1 VFRSNSTSSTPKP
14 RAHKPRESG
23 QTIVLFA
30 LILVAVVAMVGLII
44 DGGAAAG
51 QRRTQQNAA
60 DMAAL
65 AGATTEINGGDSTA
79 VHADAQA
86 VALANF
92 ADAGSVVTVD
102 DSVIG
107 YVTVAITAPHQN
119 YFAGVVGQPTWQV
132 SVTATAKVG
141 VPTGAMGAAP
151 IIFSE
156 QVFDPATN
164 MPFAP
169 YGCAAPPCTPAE
181 FGDGNGDVPNN
192 PGDVAWTL
200 YGPRFNTDDVRPYL
214 AGTETLNQS
223 FEIGDYI
230 GQSNGGFH
238 ANVFSTSN
246 TGTGVADP
254 TECTGSSAHT
264 NVDTCLSGS
273 DVIVPIVAPE
283 GTICND
289 GHDGGCF
296 EGWALF
302 HVVRADGGSTKT
314 ISGYFV
320 SGFSRGGSSEDVCT
334 DLTLCPEL
342 IRGLYTLRLVN

>member
-1 VFRSNSTSSTPKP
+1 MV
-14 RAHKPRESG
+14 
-23 QTIVLFA
+23 
-30 LILVAVVAMVGLII
+30 LVAVVAMVGLVV
-44 DGGAAAG
+44 DGGATYG

-65 AGATTEINGGDSTA
+65 AGATTEINGGNSDA

-86 VALANF
+86 VAAANF
-92 ADAGSVVTVD
+92 TNAGSVVTVD

-107 YVTVAITAPHQN
+107 FVTVNITAPHQN
-119 YFAGVVGQPTWQV
+119 YFAGVVGQSTWQV

-141 VPTGAMGAAP
+141 VPTGATGAAP
-151 IIFSE
+151 IIFSS
-156 QVFDPATN
+156 QVFDPDTE

-169 YGCAAPPCTPAE
+169 FGCASPPCAPAQ
-181 FGDGNGDVPNN
+181 FGDGNGDVPNDAN
-192 PGDVAWTL
+192 DVAWTL
-200 YGPRFNTDDVRPYL
+200 YGPNVNTDDVRPYL
-214 AGTETLNQS
+214 AGTETLNES
-223 FEIGDYI
+223 FQIGDYI

-246 TGTGVADP
+246 SGTGVADP

-264 NVDTCLSGS
+264 NVDTCLSGK

-283 GTICND
+283 GTTCND

-302 HVVRADGGSTKT
+302 HVVRADGGSVKT

-320 SGFSRGGSSEDVCT
+320 SGFSRGGSPEDVCT
-334 DLTLCPEL
+334 DLSTCPGL
-342 IRGLYTLRLVN
+342 IHGLYVLRLVN